1 MAPSTSLQTIKCA
14 KGFTYT
20 VISAKPYTHKGNERV
35 VFTCRKPRGK
45 VLFNIVGY
53 ENGTFSTAA

>member
-1 MAPSTSLQTIKCA
+1 MTPSTSLQTIKCA
-14 KGFTYT
+14 NGFTYT
-20 VISAKPYTHKGNERV
+20 VLSAKTYNHKGNERV